1 MSSPPAVESQ
11 SEESLGAEVQKE
23 AATCPLTPEGASGPK
38 IHSRRFRDYCSQVL
52 SREVDACVTDLLKE
66 LVRFQDRM
74 YQKDPVK
81 AKTKRRLVLGLR
93 EVLKHLKLRK
103 LKCVIISPNCERIQS
118 KGGLDDTL
126 HTIIDYA
133 CEQNIPFVF
142 ALNRKALGRSLNKA
156 VPVSVVGI
164 FSYDGAQDQFHK
176 MVELTVAAREAYK
189 TMLENVRQELAGE
202 AGPQPPAGLP
212 APGPSCFTEDD
223 PQAAPK
229 TEEPHYIEI
238 WRKHLEAYSQCAL
251 GLEES
256 LEAST
261 SQMMNL
267 NL

>member
-1 MSSPPAVESQ
+1 MCSSPAGESQ
-11 SEESLGAEVQKE
+11 SEEPLGAEIHKE
-23 AATCPLTPEGASGPK
+23 AATCSLAPEGASCPK

-52 SREVDACVTDLLKE
+52 SKEVDACVSELLKE

-103 LKCVIISPNCERIQS
+103 LKCVIISPNCEKIQS

-126 HTIIDYA
+126 HTIIAYA

-176 MVELTVAAREAYK
+176 MVELTMAAREAYK
-189 TMLENVRQELAGE
+189 TMLETTRQEPAQ
-202 AGPQPPAGLP
+202 GPSGSAEGGPPAP
-212 APGPSCFTEDD
+212 PT
-223 PQAAPK
+223 

-251 GLEES
+251 ELEES